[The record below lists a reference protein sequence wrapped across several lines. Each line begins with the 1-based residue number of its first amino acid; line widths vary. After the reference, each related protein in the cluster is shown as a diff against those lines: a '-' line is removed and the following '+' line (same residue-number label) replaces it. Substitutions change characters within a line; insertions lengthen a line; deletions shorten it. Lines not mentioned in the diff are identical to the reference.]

1 MVVILKKILILFLF
15 IVILSLVILLS
26 ISSCSSTEK
35 NYFTEK
41 NNGENVNLNIG
52 DIINLR
58 LDSNITTGYS
68 WELSETT
75 DTEIISLE
83 SSLYEN
89 SQEKEDIVGAGG
101 AELFSFRAISAG
113 QTDLILE
120 YIRPWEEGMESADSF
135 TLKIT
140 VR

>member
-1 MVVILKKILILFLF
+1 MVIILKKTLILSLF
-15 IVILSLVILLS
+15 IVVLSLVILLS
-26 ISSCSSTEK
+26 ISSCSDTEK
-35 NYFTEK
+35 YYFTGK
-41 NNGENVNLNIG
+41 NNGENVDLNVG

-89 SQEKEDIVGAGG
+89 SQENEDIVGAGG

-120 YIRPWEEGMESADSF
+120 YIRPWEEGMEPADSF